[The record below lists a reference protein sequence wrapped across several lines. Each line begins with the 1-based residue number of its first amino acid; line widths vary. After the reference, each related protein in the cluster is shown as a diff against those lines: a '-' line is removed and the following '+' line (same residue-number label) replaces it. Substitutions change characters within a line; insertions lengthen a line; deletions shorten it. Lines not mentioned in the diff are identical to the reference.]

1 MSPPP
6 RDAGADQLLMTLLD
20 ARESDHDARITDGE
34 HAVAI
39 LEKHVVTLTAQVREL
54 TELHNDA

>member
-1 MSPPP
+1 
-6 RDAGADQLLMTLLD
+6 MTLLD
-20 ARESDHDARITDGE
+20 ARESDHDARITEGE
-34 HAVAI
+34 HAVGI

>member
-1 MSPPP
+1 M
-6 RDAGADQLLMTLLD
+6 ALLD
-20 ARESDHDARITDGE
+20 ARESDHDARITEGE
-34 HAVAI
+34 HAVGI